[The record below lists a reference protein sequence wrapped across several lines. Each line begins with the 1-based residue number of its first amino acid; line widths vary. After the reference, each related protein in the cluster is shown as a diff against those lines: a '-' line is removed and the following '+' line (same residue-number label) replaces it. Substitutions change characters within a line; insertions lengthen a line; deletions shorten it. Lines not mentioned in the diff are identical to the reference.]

1 MKPPKDPPKATKNS
15 PAPKAR
21 KSSKTK
27 KEKAPEASAAP
38 VPKPPAPSEKADAKK
53 AKRPKKSVL
62 TGPDEPRDFDEV
74 EMLAPG
80 ELGRSLRETVPDDE
94 NGDELTQALRALAES
109 SEAIEIEEANEGTLR
124 RPVVPEELSILP
136 LRDSVIYPMLIA
148 PLSVARES
156 SVQLL
161 DETLAGPNRV
171 IGVVAQRS
179 PADDDPGQEGVYD
192 FGCAVIIRTLM
203 KMPDS
208 VRLIVQGVV
217 RFRVKEWV
225 GGKPYLRAKIETIEE
240 EAYTGPED
248 GAGEGAGEEIE
259 ALKRSVGGLFE
270 TAIRL
275 SPVLPDELKSLVSAV
290 SEVNVMADLVAAHM
304 TLDVESKQKILETL
318 DLKERLRALMDM
330 LAREVRVLE
339 LSNKV
344 NTEVNTE
351 LSKNQRD
358 FYLREQLKAIQR
370 ELGEGED
377 RGEELE
383 ELEERVHAVG
393 LPDEALKETTRELDR
408 LKRMSPGAPEYTVAR
423 TYVETMV
430 SLPWNDETKD
440 NLDLSHAMAVLN
452 EDHYGLEKIKDRIV
466 EFLAVRK
473 VKTEGRIRQP
483 ILLFVGPPGVGKTS
497 LGRSIADALGREY
510 TRMSLGGMR
519 DEAEI
524 RGHRRTYIGAMPGQV
539 IRHLRRVGER
549 NPVLVLDEIDKLG
562 NDFRGDPSSALLEVL
577 DPEQNST
584 FRDHY
589 LDVPF
594 DLSDVFF
601 IATANR
607 LDTIPAALLDRMETI
622 ELGGYTEE
630 EKVQIAERHLIP
642 KQIEE
647 HGLKP
652 KGIAF
657 SEPAVK
663 LLARAYTREAGV
675 RNLEREIGAVV
686 RRATRL
692 VAEGRKAKINVDAKF
707 VESALGAPRYLH
719 DEVTERPMRPGMAVG
734 LAYTPV
740 GGDVLFIETAK
751 TAGKRNLVV
760 TGQLGDVMKES
771 VSAAMTW
778 VRGHADELG
787 IAPDAFDTEVHV
799 HVPAGAVPKDGPSAG
814 VTMVTALA
822 SLYTGR
828 PVKDRLAMTGEVT
841 LLGQVLPVGGIKEKI
856 LAAHRAGVRTVI
868 LPSANAKDY
877 KEDVPEETRKELK
890 AHFVKSAD
898 EVLKL
903 ALTSTPR
910 NEV

>member
-1 MKPPKDPPKATKNS
+1 MKEKDPKPKASKKS
-15 PAPKAR
+15 GKRPAAPDAPK
-21 KSSKTK
+21 T
-27 KEKAPEASAAP
+27 KAPEAKAP
-38 VPKPPAPSEKADAKK
+38 EAPKSEALKSEAPRKP
-53 AKRPKKSVL
+53 KRARKSVL
-62 TGPDEPRDFDEV
+62 TGPTESRGFDDV

-80 ELGRSLRETVPDDE
+80 ELGRMPPGLEGGLQ
-94 NGDELTQALRALAES
+94 GDLDGIEGALRAVAS
-109 SEAIEIEEANEGTLR
+109 GDEATEIEEANEGTLR
-124 RPVVPEELSILP
+124 RPVVPEELAILP

-179 PADDDPGQEGVYD
+179 PADDDPGQDGVYD
-192 FGCAVIIRTLM
+192 VGCAVIIRTLM

-217 RFRVKEWV
+217 RFRVKSWV
-225 GGKPYLRAKIETIEE
+225 EGKPYLRAKVEIIEE
-240 EAYTGPED
+240 TAVTSGDD
-248 GAGEGAGEEIE
+248 GGATEEIE

-270 TAIRL
+270 TAVRL

-290 SEVNVMADLVAAHM
+290 GEINVMADLVAAHM
-304 TLDVESKQKILETL
+304 TLDVESKQRILETL
-318 DLKERLRALMDM
+318 DLRERLRALVDM

-370 ELGEGED
+370 ELGETDD
-377 RGEELE
+377 RGEELD
-383 ELEERVHAVG
+383 ELEERVHAAG

-408 LKRMSPGAPEYTVAR
+408 LRRMSPGAPEYTVAR
-423 TYVETMV
+423 TYVETMA
-430 SLPWNDETKD
+430 SLPWNDATKD
-440 NLDLSHAMAVLN
+440 DLDLAHARAVLDA
-452 EDHYGLEKIKDRIV
+452 DHYGLEKIKERIV

-473 VKTEGRIRQP
+473 VKTDGPVRQP
-483 ILLFVGPPGVGKTS
+483 ILLLSGPPGVGKTS

-510 TRMSLGGMR
+510 TRLSLGGMR

-539 IRHLRRVGER
+539 VRALRRVGKK

-562 NDFRGDPSSALLEVL
+562 NDYRGDPSSALLEVL

-589 LDVPF
+589 LDVAF

-607 LDTIPAALLDRMETI
+607 LDTIPAPLRDRMEVI

-630 EKVQIAERHLIP
+630 EKIQIAERHLVP

-657 SEPAVK
+657 DRPAVT
-663 LLARAYTREAGV
+663 LLARGYTREAGV

-686 RRATRL
+686 RRATLL
-692 VAEGRKAKINVDAKF
+692 VAEGRKAKVRVDPKF
-707 VESALGAPRYLH
+707 VEGALGAPRFLH
-719 DEVTERPMRPGMAVG
+719 DEVTSREMVPGMAVG
-734 LAYTPV
+734 LAWTPV
-740 GGDVLFIETAK
+740 GGDVLFIESAK
-751 TAGKRNLVV
+751 MPGKRALVV

-771 VSAAMTW
+771 VTAAMTW
-778 VRGHADELG
+778 VRSHAEGLG
-787 IAPDAFDTEVHV
+787 IEPDAFEHSEVHV

-814 VTMVTALA
+814 VTMVAALA

-828 PVKDRLAMTGEVT
+828 PVRERLAMTGEVT

-856 LAAHRAGVRTVI
+856 LAAHRAGVRTVV
-868 LPSANAKDY
+868 LPKDNEKDY
-877 KEDVPEETRKELK
+877 KEDVPEAIRKELK
-890 AHFVKSAD
+890 AHFVTRAD

-903 ALTSTPR
+903 ALTPA
-910 NEV
+910 